1 MAAIQGG
8 AKRGIRLHLWEGK
21 QQRSQVKTPAVLIC
35 DFRDLELMESLVAE
49 VEKNVDGQRISVEG
63 EDDNAPEV
71 DQ

>member
-1 MAAIQGG
+1 
-8 AKRGIRLHLWEGK
+8 
-21 QQRSQVKTPAVLIC
+21 VKTPAVLIC